1 MICISQTFSSTTRR
15 RRFAGCARNCA
26 GNRSRSQDIHPYFIR
41 ELAGWGKNEEMLE
54 LIRPLEGELPPCT
67 TGPAKCPARYTAT
80 CRPTSRSLR
89 NLPKDKP
96 SLRRKGKDRWYVPDP
111 RKAGDIERLRER
123 ALLREFDG
131 YRETSKRLKRFRSEA
146 IRTGFRRAW
155 QDQDYGTI
163 VSVGRRIPDSVLQND
178 PKLLMWYDQAV
189 TRGGGEP

>member
-1 MICISQTFSSTTRR
+1 MSRIRVRPGTSR
-15 RRFAGCARNCA
+15 GCASA
-26 GNRSRSQDIHPYFIR
+26 LFS
-41 ELAGWGKNEEMLE
+41 E
-54 LIRPLEGELPPCT
+54 
-67 TGPAKCPARYTAT
+67 
-80 CRPTSRSLR
+80 
-89 NLPKDKP
+89 NLT
-96 SLRRKGKDRWYVPDP
+96 
-111 RKAGDIERLRER
+111 E
-123 ALLREFDG
+123 